1 MKLSTL
7 ALTALLVLPAHQAM
21 AQRHHGMHLE
31 IEDVDGRD
39 IARPGPRHSAR
50 DAHLAITTTDD
61 AASLILTRDV
71 VAMQLTDRTLRG
83 MHAEMDRDAKKD
95 DDGIFA
101 SMVASVVR
109 GTVGNVLRRSLEVP
123 IRDIRTVDYRGGRL
137 LFVTEE
143 GERLFEKTEINGTD
157 LAASFSARDAQAFVR
172 EFRALKARTR

>member
-1 MKLSTL
+1 MKLSAL
-7 ALTALLVLPAHQAM
+7 ALTALFVLPAHQAA
-21 AQRHHGMHLE
+21 AQGHHGTHVE
-31 IEDVDGRD
+31 IKDVDGHD

-50 DAHLAITTTDD
+50 DAHLAISTTND

-71 VAMQLTDRTLRG
+71 VAMQLTDRTLRN
-83 MHAEMDRDAKKD
+83 MHAEMDRDAEND
-95 DDGIFA
+95 HDGIFA

-143 GERLFEKTEINGTD
+143 GERLFDKAEINGTD
-157 LAASFSARDAQAFVR
+157 LTASFSPRDAQAFVR